1 MHHPRLADF
10 FKNFTHPHTSLYTNI
25 ALRSSQNHPYAASGP
40 LNPENPAA
48 LHFEIVP
55 GLIIRILYTIYTY

>member
-25 ALRSSQNHPYAASGP
+25 ALRSSQNHPYAASGVIYGSTASGP
-40 LNPENPAA
+40 TA
-48 LHFEIVP
+48 VP
-55 GLIIRILYTIYTY
+55 SFLPIEDIYILPQN